1 MSGILSQVSEEGL
14 VKMPFWKTEDGEYIL
29 KVEKKYHPKTILE
42 NNDIVTINVTFK
54 YYCMNTDDDKLL
66 QGYYAKITSY
76 EEDKEN
82 KN

>member
-1 MSGILSQVSEEGL
+1 MSYHGNTGLSFDIRKQ
-14 VKMPFWKTEDGEYIL
+14 
-29 KVEKKYHPKTILE
+29 KYHPKTILE

-54 YYCMNTDDDKLL
+54 YYSMNTDDDKLL